1 MWAQLITFRVHPGT
15 TARVKDMIDHLIAT
29 EQPDSGLIVHMAM
42 SDQRDPTSVYALAVF
57 ESEEKAR
64 AREQDPRHAEAEKP
78 LRAMMAEVL
87 ASPPEFIDLEVVA
100 EGTLPS
106 HQP

>member
-1 MWAQLITFRVHPGT
+1 LKVR
-15 TARVKDMIDHLIAT
+15 R
-29 EQPDSGLIVHMAM
+29 
-42 SDQRDPTSVYALAVF
+42 R
-57 ESEEKAR
+57 R
-64 AREQDPRHAEAEKP
+64 AHVSKTPRHAEAEKP

-106 HQP
+106 H